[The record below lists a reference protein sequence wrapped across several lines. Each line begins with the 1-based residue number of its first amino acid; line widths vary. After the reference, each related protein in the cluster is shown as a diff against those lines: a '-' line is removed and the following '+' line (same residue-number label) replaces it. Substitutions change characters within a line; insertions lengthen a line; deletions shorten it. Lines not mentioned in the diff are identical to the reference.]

1 MKLYLIRH
9 ATAVDT
15 APTDA
20 DRELTREGKEEA
32 RVIGRAFVRM
42 KVKPQF
48 ILSSP
53 LVRAVQTAELIA
65 EELDHDEELVQVA
78 ELENG
83 PSTSALLRALKPYSR
98 ADELILVGHMPS
110 LAEHL
115 AELIGVKNT
124 RGLQL
129 GKGSAVCL
137 KTDVLREGAAEVRWW
152 MRQKQLALIAGAA

>member
-1 MKLYLIRH
+1 MKLYLVRH

-20 DRELTREGKEEA
+20 DRELTREGKQEA
-32 RVIGRAFVRM
+32 RVAGRALARL
-42 KVKPQF
+42 KTKPQF

-53 LVRAVQTAELIA
+53 LVRAVQTAELLA
-65 EELDHDEELVQVA
+65 EELDFRDDIVKLTEP
-78 ELENG
+78 ENG

-98 ADELILVGHMPS
+98 ADELVLVGHMPS

-124 RGLQL
+124 RGLQI
-129 GKGSAVCL
+129 GKGSVVCL
-137 KTDVLREGAAEVRWW
+137 KTEVLREGAAELRWW
-152 MRQKQLALIAGAA
+152 LRQKQLALIAETD